1 MKLFIVCGE
10 KPHTLSR
17 KMANIIITESQ
28 EALLMNTLLNAS
40 PETEVKLTADVSSSE
55 DLSDKILS
63 VKKYLDKYFKK
74 GDIDQIKDGK
84 PAKLEVVLMMSDNGK
99 ILKTLTDKQL
109 FDQVQTDFKNILPE
123 KDRDKFLKDVIVKW
137 FYNKINDSGT
147 FSA

>member
-1 MKLFIVCGE
+1 
-10 KPHTLSR
+10 
-17 KMANIIITESQ
+17 MANIIITESQ
-28 EALLMNTLLNAS
+28 EALLLNTLLNDNT
-40 PETEVKLTADVSSSE
+40 PETTIKVTTDEFPIE

-74 GDIDQIKDGK
+74 GNIDQIKDGK
-84 PAKLEVVLMMSDNGK
+84 PAKLEVALMMSDNGK

-123 KDRDKFLKDVIVKW
+123 KDRDKFLKDVITKW

-147 FSA
+147 FAV

>member
-1 MKLFIVCGE
+1 
-10 KPHTLSR
+10 
-17 KMANIIITESQ
+17 MANIIITESQ
-28 EALLMNTLLNAS
+28 EALLLNTLLNDNT
-40 PETEVKLTADVSSSE
+40 PETTIKVTTDEFPIE

-84 PAKLEVVLMMSDNGK
+84 PAKLEVALMMSDNGK

-123 KDRDKFLKDVIVKW
+123 KDRDKFLKDVITKW

-147 FSA
+147 FAV

>member
-1 MKLFIVCGE
+1 M
-10 KPHTLSR
+10 PHTLSR

-147 FSA
+147 FSV

>member
-1 MKLFIVCGE
+1 
-10 KPHTLSR
+10 
-17 KMANIIITESQ
+17 MANIIITESQ
-28 EALLMNTLLNAS
+28 EALLLNTLLNDNT
-40 PETEVKLTADVSSSE
+40 PETTIKVTTDEFPIE

-74 GDIDQIKDGK
+74 GNIDQIKDGK
-84 PAKLEVVLMMSDNGK
+84 PAKLEVALMMSDNGK

-123 KDRDKFLKDVIVKW
+123 KDRDKFLKDVIIKW

-147 FSA
+147 FAM

>member
-1 MKLFIVCGE
+1 
-10 KPHTLSR
+10 
-17 KMANIIITESQ
+17 MANIIITESQ
-28 EALLMNTLLNAS
+28 EAMIMNALLQDNPIEAESKDTPA
-40 PETEVKLTADVSSSE
+40 E
-55 DLSDKILS
+55 DMSDKILS

-84 PAKLEVVLMMSDNGK
+84 PAKLEVALMMSDNGK

-123 KDRDKFLKDVIVKW
+123 KDRDKFLKDVITKW

-147 FSA
+147 FAV

>member
-1 MKLFIVCGE
+1 
-10 KPHTLSR
+10 
-17 KMANIIITESQ
+17 MANIIITESQ
-28 EALLMNTLLNAS
+28 EALLLNTLLNDNT
-40 PETEVKLTADVSSSE
+40 PETTIKVTTDEFPIE

-74 GDIDQIKDGK
+74 GNIDQIKDGK
-84 PAKLEVVLMMSDNGK
+84 PAKLEVALMMSDNGK

-123 KDRDKFLKDVIVKW
+123 KDRDKFLKDVITKW

-147 FSA
+147 FSV

>member
-1 MKLFIVCGE
+1 MGE
-10 KPHTLSR
+10 NPHTLSR

-147 FSA
+147 FSV

>member
-1 MKLFIVCGE
+1 
-10 KPHTLSR
+10 
-17 KMANIIITESQ
+17 MANIIITESQ
-28 EALLMNTLLNAS
+28 EALLLNTLLNDNT
-40 PETEVKLTADVSSSE
+40 PETTIKVMTDEFPIE

-74 GDIDQIKDGK
+74 GNIDQIKDGK
-84 PAKLEVVLMMSDNGK
+84 PAKLEVALMMSDNGK

-123 KDRDKFLKDVIVKW
+123 KDRDKFLKDVITKW

-147 FSA
+147 FSV

>member
-1 MKLFIVCGE
+1 M
-10 KPHTLSR
+10 PHTLSR

-74 GDIDQIKDGK
+74 GNIDQIKDGK

-147 FSA
+147 FSV

>member
-1 MKLFIVCGE
+1 VGE
-10 KPHTLSR
+10 NPHTLSR

-147 FSA
+147 FSV

>member
-1 MKLFIVCGE
+1 
-10 KPHTLSR
+10 
-17 KMANIIITESQ
+17 MANIIITESQ
-28 EALLMNTLLNAS
+28 EALLLNTLLNDNT
-40 PETEVKLTADVSSSE
+40 PETTIKVTTDEFPIE

-74 GDIDQIKDGK
+74 GNIDQIKDGK
-84 PAKLEVVLMMSDNGK
+84 PAKLEVALMVSDNGK

-123 KDRDKFLKDVIVKW
+123 KDRDKFLKDVITKW

-147 FSA
+147 FAM

>member
-1 MKLFIVCGE
+1 
-10 KPHTLSR
+10 
-17 KMANIIITESQ
+17 MANIIITESQ
-28 EALLMNTLLNAS
+28 EALLLNTLLNDNS
-40 PETEVKLTADVSSSE
+40 PETTIKVTTDEFPIE

-74 GDIDQIKDGK
+74 GNIDQIKDGK
-84 PAKLEVVLMMSDNGK
+84 PAKLEVALMMSDNGK

-123 KDRDKFLKDVIVKW
+123 KDRDKFLKDVITKW

-147 FSA
+147 FAM

>member
-1 MKLFIVCGE
+1 
-10 KPHTLSR
+10 
-17 KMANIIITESQ
+17 MANIIITESQ
-28 EALLMNTLLNAS
+28 EALLLNTLLNDNT
-40 PETEVKLTADVSSSE
+40 PETTIKVTTDEFPIE

-74 GDIDQIKDGK
+74 GNIDQIKDGK
-84 PAKLEVVLMMSDNGK
+84 AAKLEVALMMSDNGK

-123 KDRDKFLKDVIVKW
+123 KDRDKFLKDVITKW

-147 FSA
+147 FAV

>member
-10 KPHTLSR
+10 NPHTFLR

-147 FSA
+147 FSV

>member
-1 MKLFIVCGE
+1 
-10 KPHTLSR
+10 
-17 KMANIIITESQ
+17 MANIIITESQ
-28 EALLMNTLLNAS
+28 EALLLNTLLNDNT
-40 PETEVKLTADVSSSE
+40 PETTIKVTTDEFPIE

-74 GDIDQIKDGK
+74 GNIDQIKDGK
-84 PAKLEVVLMMSDNGK
+84 PAKLEVALMMSDNGK

-123 KDRDKFLKDVIVKW
+123 KDRDKFLKDVITKW

-147 FSA
+147 FAM

>member
-10 KPHTLSR
+10 KPHILSR

-147 FSA
+147 FSV